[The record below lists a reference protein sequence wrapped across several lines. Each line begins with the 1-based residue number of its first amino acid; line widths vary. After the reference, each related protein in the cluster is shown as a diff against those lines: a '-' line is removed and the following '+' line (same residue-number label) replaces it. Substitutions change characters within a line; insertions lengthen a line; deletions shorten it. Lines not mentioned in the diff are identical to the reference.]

1 MLSIVMNCFLESLAS
16 AWLMTRRR
24 LIPEP
29 IEEEV
34 MTAQDGLE
42 QCRKN
47 MEERAVELKEIV
59 AKLGHEVVSKRR
71 ANDMATAKSKLLER
85 KRAQKRLDRLRNG
98 IDLVDSQLDAI
109 RTSELDKEI
118 MMTLKASTNAMRK
131 AGIGVAVQDIENVM
145 TELDEHIREAQDV
158 TSALSN
164 PLNVNDM
171 GDVDLEAEIN
181 MMMHEDSDDLEI
193 TTPAPI
199 PSQTRPAINK
209 EIATP
214 AEVIPLLVDK
224 MPCGDAA

>member
-1 MLSIVMNCFLESLAS
+1 
-16 AWLMTRRR
+16 
-24 LIPEP
+24 
-29 IEEEV
+29 

-47 MEERAVELKEIV
+47 MEERAVELRELV
-59 AKLGHEVVSKRR
+59 SKLGHEVVSKRR
-71 ANDMATAKSKLLER
+71 ANDMSTAKSKLLER

-158 TSALSN
+158 TTALSN

-171 GDVDLEAEIN
+171 GDMDLEAEIN
-181 MMMHEDSDDLEI
+181 MMMREDSGDLEI

-199 PSQTRPAINK
+199 TSQTRPAKSK

-214 AEVIPLLVDK
+214 AEVVPLLVDK
-224 MPCGDAA
+224 MPCGDAL

>member
-1 MLSIVMNCFLESLAS
+1 MNCFLESMAS
-16 AWLMTRRR
+16 VWLMARRR

-47 MEERAVELKEIV
+47 MEEREIELKDLV
-59 AKLGHEVVSKRR
+59 SKLGQEVILKKRC
-71 ANDMATAKSKLLER
+71 NDIASAKSKLLER

-98 IDLVDSQLDAI
+98 IELVDSQLDAI

-118 MMTLKASTNAMRK
+118 MLTLKASTNAMRK

-145 TELDEHIREAQDV
+145 TELDEHIREVQDV

-164 PLNVNDM
+164 PLNGNDM
-171 GDVDLEAEIN
+171 ADMDLEAEIN
-181 MMMHEDSDDLEI
+181 MLMSEEESPERHVETPSKPRKPAKDSLSAD
-193 TTPAPI
+193 
-199 PSQTRPAINK
+199 
-209 EIATP
+209 
-214 AEVIPLLVDK
+214 EVVPLLVNSIVA
-224 MPCGDAA
+224 PEPSAAC

>member
-1 MLSIVMNCFLESLAS
+1 M
-16 AWLMTRRR
+16 WLLTRRR
-24 LIPEP
+24 LVPEP

-47 MEERAVELKEIV
+47 MKEREAELKELV
-59 AKLGHEVVSKRR
+59 AKLGQEVIASRR
-71 ANDMATAKSKLLER
+71 ANDIPTAKSKFLER

-98 IDLVDSQLDAI
+98 IELVDSQLDAI

-145 TELDEHIREAQDV
+145 IELDEHIREVHDV

-171 GDVDLEAEIN
+171 ADVDLEAEIN
-181 MMMHEDSDDLEI
+181 EMMREDMEDVEI
-193 TTPAPI
+193 HAVPVPAPV
-199 PSQTRPAINK
+199 PSVRHARIK
-209 EIATP
+209 EISTP
-214 AEVIPLLVDK
+214 AEVIPLMVDK
-224 MPCGDAA
+224 MPCGDPA

>member
-1 MLSIVMNCFLESLAS
+1 MNCFLESLAS
-16 AWLMTRRR
+16 AWLVTRRR
-24 LIPEP
+24 LVPEP

-47 MEERAVELKEIV
+47 MEERAVELRELV

-71 ANDMATAKSKLLER
+71 ANDMSTAKSKLLER

-158 TSALSN
+158 TTALSN

-171 GDVDLEAEIN
+171 GDMDLEAEIN
-181 MMMHEDSDDLEI
+181 MMMREDSGDLEI
-193 TTPAPI
+193 TTPTPI
-199 PSQTRPAINK
+199 TSQTRPVKSK

-224 MPCGDAA
+224 MPCGDAV

>member
-1 MLSIVMNCFLESLAS
+1 MFSIAMNCFLESLAS
-16 AWLMTRRR
+16 AWLVTRRR
-24 LIPEP
+24 LVPEP

-47 MEERAVELKEIV
+47 MEERAVELRELV
-59 AKLGHEVVSKRR
+59 AKLGHEVVSRRR
-71 ANDMATAKSKLLER
+71 ANDMSTAKSKLLER

-118 MMTLKASTNAMRK
+118 MLTLKASTNAMRK

-158 TSALSN
+158 TTALSN

-171 GDVDLEAEIN
+171 GDMDLEAEIN
-181 MMMHEDSDDLEI
+181 MMMREDSDDLEI

-199 PSQTRPAINK
+199 TSQTRTDKTK

-224 MPCGDAA
+224 MPCGDAL